1 MSESLG
7 KVVVGMSGGVDSS
20 VAALLLKQ
28 QGYQVIG
35 VMLKLWSEEG
45 FGRDNQCCS
54 LESAQQAR
62 IIASKIGIPFYLLD
76 ASNQFYNSVVKPFV
90 DSYLCGQTPNPCSLC
105 NPLVRWKMLLDYADA
120 IDAQF
125 VSTGHYARTS
135 IDPDKRVHLFRGV
148 DSQKDQSYIISRLNQ
163 IQLQRS
169 IFPLGIY
176 TKLEIRKIAAEYE
189 LPSASKPD
197 SQDIC
202 FIGDGDYRNFLKR
215 NYGSLI
221 QSGNIVDQQ
230 HNILGI
236 HPGLPFFTIGQRKGL
251 KISAPEPYYVL
262 SKNPEKNE
270 VLVGKKNDLLINQ
283 VLINDV
289 NWVSCMPIHKPIHAY
304 AQFRYKAVPKLVSAE
319 IQPDNRLKIGLEVA
333 ANDIACGQ
341 IAVLYNEDNEVIV
354 SGRIIQTENQ
364 L

>member
-28 QGYQVIG
+28 QGYRVIG

-76 ASNQFYNSVVKPFV
+76 ASQLFYNSVVKPFV
-90 DSYLCGQTPNPCSLC
+90 DSYFEGQTPNPCSLC

-125 VSTGHYARTS
+125 VSTGHYARIS
-135 IDPDKRVHLFRGV
+135 VDSENRVHLIRGV
-148 DSQKDQSYIISRLNQ
+148 DLQKDQSYIISRLNQ
-163 IQLQRS
+163 TQLQRS
-169 IFPLGIY
+169 IFPLGSY
-176 TKLEIRKIAAEYE
+176 TKPEVRKIAADFE

-215 NYGSLI
+215 NYGNQI
-221 QSGNIVDQQ
+221 QPGKIVDQQ
-230 HNILGI
+230 RVILGN
-236 HPGLPFFTIGQRKGL
+236 HPGLPFYTIGQRKGL

-262 SKNPEKNE
+262 SKNPENNE
-270 VLVGKKNDLLINQ
+270 IIVGRKNDLLINQ
-283 VLINDV
+283 VIIDDI
-289 NWVSCMPIHKPIHAY
+289 NWVSSEPIREPINAY
-304 AQFRYKAVPKLVSAE
+304 AQFRYKSMLKPVYAE
-319 IQPDNRLKIGLEVA
+319 IQPDHLLKIGLKVT

-341 IAVLYNEDNEVIV
+341 IAVLYNDENEVIV
-354 SGRIIQTENQ
+354 SGRITQTENKI
-364 L
+364 